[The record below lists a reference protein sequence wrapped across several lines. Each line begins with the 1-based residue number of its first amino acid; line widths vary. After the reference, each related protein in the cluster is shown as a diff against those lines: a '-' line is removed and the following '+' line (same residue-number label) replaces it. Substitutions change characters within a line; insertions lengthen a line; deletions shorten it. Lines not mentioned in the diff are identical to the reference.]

1 MVIEKEG
8 RELYTQTF
16 LIAQCTG
23 AAAFGDRMHQQRVD
37 WLGKGHPRFIVQ
49 IATAIDTV
57 GLMVDTL
64 ESFARIGLKSD
75 FRSLATQTAN
85 HNHLRIADV
94 TLEPAKV
101 STFHAKMISRYILS
115 NVISFPQYLDT
126 YQPQADHSADSRLS
140 ACSHIAGGS
149 KYLRMLLAS
158 SN

>member
-1 MVIEKEG
+1 MVVEKEG

-37 WLGKGHPRFIVQ
+37 WLGIEHPRSIVQ
-49 IATAIDTV
+49 NATAIDTV
-57 GLMVDTL
+57 GPMVDTL
-64 ESFARIGLKSD
+64 KSFARIGLKSD
-75 FRSLATQTAN
+75 LRSLATQTAD
-85 HNHLRIADV
+85 HNHQGIADL

-126 YQPQADHSADSRLS
+126 YQPQADHSADGRLS
-140 ACSHIAGGS
+140 ACTHIAGGS
-149 KYLRMLLAS
+149 KYLRVLAS